1 MNNREL
7 FKEAIADAKAV
18 KEAAIANAKAALEEA
33 FTPFLREKL
42 TQKLSEMEDNDE
54 TAYVSEEDYAKDNKA
69 YLQDE
74 MSYDEEAMEVP
85 VGEMDMMGD
94 EETIDELNL
103 DELLAELEL
112 EEEMS
117 DETDLNEAKEE
128 EEEET
133 EEEEYEDVDADGV
146 EDSEDEEIDITDV
159 ASLKKIIEDEIEK
172 MIESGELQ
180 AGPEYEAEEDE
191 EMEMGDEV
199 EMGDEMEMGAEEE
212 IDEEFSID
220 ELLAELKKKSK
231 KVMVKKVV
239 KKEDETEKAK
249 KELDE
254 AIKVVRALKGELQE
268 MKLFNAKLLYTNKIF
283 KARNLN
289 ESQKVKVLSTFDKA
303 GTIKEVE
310 LVYETLSSSFVTAK
324 KQVVKESL
332 GFASKPTGV
341 SQKQVI
347 VEEDAMVKRFK
358 KLAVLWPS
366 CSRKKEWNSSA
377 PRQWRRISVLP
388 FLQAKFLKTT
398 S

>member
-42 TQKLSEMEDNDE
+42 TQKLSEMEDDVYEEKDE
-54 TAYVSEEDYAKDNKA
+54 MVDENYMEENEMADNKEA
-69 YLQDE
+69 MDVPVDE
-74 MSYDEEAMEVP
+74 MAMWDD
-85 VGEMDMMGD
+85 G
-94 EETIDELNL
+94 ETIDELNL

-112 EEEMS
+112 EEEATEEVS
-117 DETDLNEAKEE
+117 EESDLNEAKEE
-128 EEEET
+128 EEEEET
-133 EEEEYEDVDADGV
+133 EKEEYEDVDADGV
-146 EDSEDEEIDITDV
+146 EDSEFVEIDITDV
-159 ASLKKIIEDEIEK
+159 ESLKKIIEDEIEK
-172 MIESGELQ
+172 MFESGELQ
-180 AGPEYEAEEDE
+180 AGPEYEAEEGE
-191 EMEMGDEV
+191 EMEMGDEMK
-199 EMGDEMEMGAEEE
+199 MGDEVEMSDEEE

-231 KVMVKKVV
+231 KEMPEKEA
-239 KKEDETEKAK
+239 KKEDEAKKAK

-254 AIKVVRALKGELQE
+254 AIKVVKALKDELQE

-358 KLAVLWPS
+358 KLAGL
-366 CSRKKEWNSSA
+366 
-377 PRQWRRISVLP
+377 I
-388 FLQAKFLKTT
+388 
-398 S
+398 

>member
-18 KEAAIANAKAALEEA
+18 KEAAIANAKVALEEA
-33 FTPFLREKL
+33 FAPFLREKL
-42 TQKLSEMEDNDE
+42 TQKLSEMEDDE
-54 TAYVSEEDYAKDNKA
+54 TSYMSEEDDSADDKE
-69 YLQDE
+69 YLAL
-74 MSYDEEAMEVP
+74 DEEGVDEYHENPDVATGYKKP

-94 EETIDELNL
+94 ETIDELNL

-128 EEEET
+128 EEEEET

-146 EDSEDEEIDITDV
+146 EDSDDTEIDITDME
-159 ASLKKIIEDEIEK
+159 SLKSIIEDEIEK
-172 MIESGELQ
+172 MIQSGELQ
-180 AGPEYEAEEDE
+180 AGPEYEAEEGE
-191 EMEMGDEV
+191 EMEMGN
-199 EMGDEMEMGAEEE
+199 EMGDEMELDAEEE
-212 IDEEFSID
+212 IDEDFSID

-332 GFASKPTGV
+332 GFASKSTGV
-341 SQKQVI
+341 SQHQQKQMI

-358 KLAVLWPS
+358 KLAGL
-366 CSRKKEWNSSA
+366 
-377 PRQWRRISVLP
+377 I
-388 FLQAKFLKTT
+388 
-398 S
+398 

>member
-18 KEAAIANAKAALEEA
+18 KEAAIANAKVALEEA
-33 FTPFLREKL
+33 FAPFLREKL
-42 TQKLSEMEDNDE
+42 TQKLSEMEEETYESEGEMSEDE
-54 TAYVSEEDYAKDNKA
+54 YGDSTDKDF
-69 YLQDE
+69 LQNE
-74 MSYDEEAMEVP
+74 MSYDEKAMEAP

-94 EETIDELNL
+94 ETIDELNL

-117 DETDLNEAKEE
+117 DETNLIEAKEEE

-146 EDSEDEEIDITDV
+146 EDSDDTEIDITDME
-159 ASLKKIIEDEIEK
+159 SLKSIIEDEIEK
-172 MIESGELQ
+172 MIQSGELQ
-180 AGPEYEAEEDE
+180 AGPEYEAEEGE
-191 EMEMGDEV
+191 EMEMGDE
-199 EMGDEMEMGAEEE
+199 MGDEMELDAEEE
-212 IDEEFSID
+212 IDEDFSID

-239 KKEDETEKAK
+239 KKEDETEQAK

-332 GFASKPTGV
+332 GFASKSTGV
-341 SQKQVI
+341 SQHQQKQMI

-358 KLAVLWPS
+358 KLAGL
-366 CSRKKEWNSSA
+366 
-377 PRQWRRISVLP
+377 I
-388 FLQAKFLKTT
+388 
-398 S
+398 

>member
-1 MNNREL
+1 M
-7 FKEAIADAKAV
+7 
-18 KEAAIANAKAALEEA
+18 
-33 FTPFLREKL
+33 
-42 TQKLSEMEDNDE
+42 SEG
-54 TAYVSEEDYAKDNKA
+54 YSEE
-69 YLQDE
+69 
-74 MSYDEEAMEVP
+74 
-85 VGEMDMMGD
+85 
-94 EETIDELNL
+94 
-103 DELLAELEL
+103 
-112 EEEMS
+112 
-117 DETDLNEAKEE
+117 DLNEAKEE

-133 EEEEYEDVDADGV
+133 EEEEYEDVDADGI
-146 EDSEDEEIDITDV
+146 EDSDDKEIDITDME
-159 ASLKKIIEDEIEK
+159 SLKSIIEDEIEK
-172 MIESGELQ
+172 MIQSGELQ
-180 AGPEYEAEEDE
+180 AGPEYEAEEGE
-191 EMEMGDEV
+191 EMEMGN
-199 EMGDEMEMGAEEE
+199 EMGDEMELDAEEE
-212 IDEEFSID
+212 IDEDFSID

-358 KLAVLWPS
+358 KLAGL
-366 CSRKKEWNSSA
+366 
-377 PRQWRRISVLP
+377 I
-388 FLQAKFLKTT
+388 
-398 S
+398 

>member
-18 KEAAIANAKAALEEA
+18 KEAAIANAKVALEEA
-33 FTPFLREKL
+33 FAPFLREKL
-42 TQKLSEMEDNDE
+42 TQKLSEMEEETYESEDE
-54 TAYVSEEDYAKDNKA
+54 ISEDEYGDSTDKDF
-69 YLQDE
+69 LQNE
-74 MSYDEEAMEVP
+74 MSYDEKAMEAP
-85 VGEMDMMGD
+85 VGEMNMMD
-94 EETIDELNL
+94 DETIDELNL

-128 EEEET
+128 EDEEET

-146 EDSEDEEIDITDV
+146 EDSDDTEIDITDME
-159 ASLKKIIEDEIEK
+159 SLKSIIEDEIEK
-172 MIESGELQ
+172 MIQSGELQ
-180 AGPEYEAEEDE
+180 AGPEYEAEEGE
-191 EMEMGDEV
+191 EMEMGN
-199 EMGDEMEMGAEEE
+199 EMGDEMELDAEEE
-212 IDEEFSID
+212 IDEDFSID

-332 GFASKPTGV
+332 GFASKSTGV
-341 SQKQVI
+341 SQHQQKQMI

-358 KLAVLWPS
+358 KLAGL
-366 CSRKKEWNSSA
+366 
-377 PRQWRRISVLP
+377 I
-388 FLQAKFLKTT
+388 
-398 S
+398 

>member
-42 TQKLSEMEDNDE
+42 TQKLSEMEEEDE
-54 TAYVSEEDYAKDNKA
+54 KTSVSEEDYGAADDKA

-74 MSYDEEAMEVP
+74 MSYDEAAMDVS
-85 VGEMDMMGD
+85 VDEMDMMGD
-94 EETIDELNL
+94 EEAIDELNL

-112 EEEMS
+112 EEEVS
-117 DETDLNEAKEE
+117 EETDLNEAKEE

-159 ASLKKIIEDEIEK
+159 ESLKKIIEDEIEK

-180 AGPEYEAEEDE
+180 AGPEYEAEEGE
-191 EMEMGDEV
+191 EMEMGDEMK
-199 EMGDEMEMGAEEE
+199 MGDEIEMSDEEE

-231 KVMVKKVV
+231 KEMPEKKEA
-239 KKEDETEKAK
+239 KKEDEAKKAK

-254 AIKVVRALKGELQE
+254 AIKVVKALKDELHE

-310 LVYETLSSSFVTAK
+310 LVYETLSSSFSTAK

-332 GFASKPTGV
+332 GFASKPSGV

-358 KLAVLWPS
+358 KLAGL
-366 CSRKKEWNSSA
+366 
-377 PRQWRRISVLP
+377 L
-388 FLQAKFLKTT
+388 
-398 S
+398 

>member
-18 KEAAIANAKAALEEA
+18 KEAAIANAKVALEEA
-33 FTPFLREKL
+33 FAPFLREKL
-42 TQKLSEMEDNDE
+42 TQKLSEMEEETYESEDE
-54 TAYVSEEDYAKDNKA
+54 ISEDEYGDSTDKDF
-69 YLQDE
+69 LQNE
-74 MSYDEEAMEVP
+74 MSYDEKAMETP
-85 VGEMDMMGD
+85 VGEMNMMGD
-94 EETIDELNL
+94 ETIDELNL

-128 EEEET
+128 EEEEEEET
-133 EEEEYEDVDADGV
+133 EEEEYKDVDADGI
-146 EDSEDEEIDITDV
+146 EDSDDTEIDITDME
-159 ASLKKIIEDEIEK
+159 SLKSIIEDEIEK
-172 MIESGELQ
+172 MIQSGELQ
-180 AGPEYEAEEDE
+180 AGPEYEAEEGE
-191 EMEMGDEV
+191 EIEMGD
-199 EMGDEMEMGAEEE
+199 EMGDEMELDAEEE
-212 IDEEFSID
+212 IDEDFSID

-332 GFASKPTGV
+332 GFASKSTGV
-341 SQKQVI
+341 SQHQQKQMI

-358 KLAVLWPS
+358 KLAGL
-366 CSRKKEWNSSA
+366 
-377 PRQWRRISVLP
+377 I
-388 FLQAKFLKTT
+388 
-398 S
+398 

>member
-18 KEAAIANAKAALEEA
+18 KEAAIANAKVALEEA
-33 FTPFLREKL
+33 FAPFLREKL
-42 TQKLSEMEDNDE
+42 TQKLSEMEEETYESEDE
-54 TAYVSEEDYAKDNKA
+54 ISEDEYGDSTDKDF
-69 YLQDE
+69 LQNE
-74 MSYDEEAMEVP
+74 MSYDEKAMEAP

-94 EETIDELNL
+94 ETIDELNL

-128 EEEET
+128 EEEEET
-133 EEEEYEDVDADGV
+133 EEEEYKDVDADGV
-146 EDSEDEEIDITDV
+146 EDSDDTEIDITDME
-159 ASLKKIIEDEIEK
+159 SLKSIIEDEIEK
-172 MIESGELQ
+172 MIQSGELQ
-180 AGPEYEAEEDE
+180 AGPEYEAEEGE
-191 EMEMGDEV
+191 EMEMGNK
-199 EMGDEMEMGAEEE
+199 MGDEMELDAEEE
-212 IDEEFSID
+212 IDEDFSID

-332 GFASKPTGV
+332 GFASKSTGV
-341 SQKQVI
+341 SQHQQKQMI

-358 KLAVLWPS
+358 KLAGL
-366 CSRKKEWNSSA
+366 
-377 PRQWRRISVLP
+377 I
-388 FLQAKFLKTT
+388 
-398 S
+398 

>member
-18 KEAAIANAKAALEEA
+18 KEAAIANAKVALEEA
-33 FTPFLREKL
+33 FAPFLREKL
-42 TQKLSEMEDNDE
+42 TQKLSEMEEDDVYKAEDE
-54 TAYVSEEDYAKDNKA
+54 VKETMQDDESMEETMYDSEPSMEEDYS
-69 YLQDE
+69 QE
-74 MSYDEEAMEVP
+74 MTSED
-85 VGEMDMMGD
+85 D
-94 EETIDELNL
+94 TIDELNL

-117 DETDLNEAKEE
+117 DETGLNEAKEEE

-146 EDSEDEEIDITDV
+146 EDSDDTEIDITDME
-159 ASLKKIIEDEIEK
+159 SLKSIIEDEIEK
-172 MIESGELQ
+172 MIQSGELQ
-180 AGPEYEAEEDE
+180 AGPEYEAEEGE
-191 EMEMGDEV
+191 EMEMGN
-199 EMGDEMEMGAEEE
+199 EMGDEMELDAEEE
-212 IDEEFSID
+212 IDEDFSID

-239 KKEDETEKAK
+239 KKEDETEQAK

-332 GFASKPTGV
+332 GFASKSTGV
-341 SQKQVI
+341 SQHQQKQMI

-358 KLAVLWPS
+358 KLAGL
-366 CSRKKEWNSSA
+366 
-377 PRQWRRISVLP
+377 I
-388 FLQAKFLKTT
+388 
-398 S
+398 

>member
-42 TQKLSEMEDNDE
+42 TQKLSEMEETDE
-54 TAYVSEEDYAKDNKA
+54 SFYESDEDDAKPYLDEEGVDEYHANPDVATGYKKPGNISGEEDYTDPKDMN
-69 YLQDE
+69 
-74 MSYDEEAMEVP
+74 
-85 VGEMDMMGD
+85 G
-94 EETIDELNL
+94 IDELNL

-180 AGPEYEAEEDE
+180 AGPEYEAEEGE
-191 EMEMGDEV
+191 EMK
-199 EMGDEMEMGAEEE
+199 MGDEMELDAEEE
-212 IDEEFSID
+212 IDEDFSID

-231 KVMVKKVV
+231 KVEVKKVV

-254 AIKVVRALKGELQE
+254 AIKVVRALRGELQE

-358 KLAVLWPS
+358 KLAGL
-366 CSRKKEWNSSA
+366 
-377 PRQWRRISVLP
+377 I
-388 FLQAKFLKTT
+388 
-398 S
+398 

>member
-42 TQKLSEMEDNDE
+42 TQKLSEMEDDV
-54 TAYVSEEDYAKDNKA
+54 YEEK
-69 YLQDE
+69 DE
-74 MSYDEEAMEVP
+74 MVDENYTEGEIADDKEAMEVP
-85 VGEMDMMGD
+85 VGEMAMWDDG
-94 EETIDELNL
+94 ETIDELNL

-112 EEEMS
+112 EEEATEEVS
-117 DETDLNEAKEE
+117 EESDLNEAKEE
-128 EEEET
+128 EEEK

-146 EDSEDEEIDITDV
+146 EDDEDEEIDITDV
-159 ASLKKIIEDEIEK
+159 ESLKKIIEDEIEK

-180 AGPEYEAEEDE
+180 AGPEYEAEEGE
-191 EMEMGDEV
+191 EMEMGDEMK
-199 EMGDEMEMGAEEE
+199 MGDEVEMSDEEE

-231 KVMVKKVV
+231 KEMPEKEA
-239 KKEDETEKAK
+239 KKEDEAKKAK

-254 AIKVVRALKGELQE
+254 AIKVVKALKDELHE

-310 LVYETLSSSFVTAK
+310 LVYETLSSSFSTAK

-332 GFASKPTGV
+332 GFASKPAGV
-341 SQKQVI
+341 SQKTLI
-347 VEEDAMVKRFK
+347 VEEDAMVTRFK
-358 KLAVLWPS
+358 KLAGL
-366 CSRKKEWNSSA
+366 
-377 PRQWRRISVLP
+377 I
-388 FLQAKFLKTT
+388 
-398 S
+398 